1 MNQNECLICSSTTN
15 QSICAKCMRG
25 ILLDLNELRTLLM
38 RLESVAKREEHIAA
52 RDGGYAAPVFA
63 STPVDLSAM
72 DLLQTAI
79 DELEEIAANSGIWQH
94 NRTWR
99 TLIKSL
105 ITRKNQLANNP
116 HIRADRER
124 ITRIMDRVR
133 FKLTP
138 HSERIIIGP
147 CLNPACEA
155 ELSVVGK
162 VESVECPRCGSVWS
176 VDAVRQR
183 RRERLRDETFTGTP
197 AEAARWIYRKT
208 HLYVTRKVI
217 AMWLLRG
224 SLPDTEHLGGGRHV
238 FHLADLV
245 AHAEEMRPRLG
256 AG

>member
-1 MNQNECLICSSTTN
+1 
-15 QSICAKCMRG
+15 
-25 ILLDLNELRTLLM
+25 
-38 RLESVAKREEHIAA
+38 
-52 RDGGYAAPVFA
+52 
-63 STPVDLSAM
+63 M
-72 DLLQTAI
+72 DLLQDTVNQ
-79 DELEEIAANSGIWQH
+79 LEDIAANSGIWQH
-94 NRTWR
+94 SRTWR

-105 ITRKNQLANNP
+105 IARKNQLANNP

-124 ITRIMDRVR
+124 LTRMVDRVR
-133 FKLTP
+133 FRLTP
-138 HSERIIIGP
+138 ESERIIIGP
-147 CLNPACEA
+147 CLNPVCEA